1 MKAIYIAEPGGP
13 DKLIFGDRP
22 DPQAGPGEVIVRVR
36 GTALNH
42 ADLSIRGGRAAT
54 GGPPR
59 NFGLHIPRGVAR
71 PRAPG
76 TRWEEGDPGVVEEP
90 LQGGTRAPRALR
102 RG

>member
-54 GGPPR
+54 GGLPR
-59 NFGLHIPRGVAR
+59 ILGLGIAGGVAH
-71 PRAPG
+71 PGPGG
-76 TRWEEGDPGVVEEP
+76 TRWEEGARGVVENGVKRGA
-90 LQGGTRAPRALR
+90 LAPFAL
-102 RG
+102 G